1 MSTSTIGMQIANAPQ
16 SVGIGLA
23 SAPQTLNCGLVIAL
37 NVVDLDNYVSKEE
50 LRKMNVMTWG
60 NQLQEG
66 DNNA

>member
-1 MSTSTIGMQIANAPQ
+1 MSTPTIGMQIANAPQ
-16 SVGIGLA
+16 SVGLGLT
-23 SAPQTLNCGLVIAL
+23 SVPQSINCGLVIAL

-60 NQLQEG
+60 NELQEG